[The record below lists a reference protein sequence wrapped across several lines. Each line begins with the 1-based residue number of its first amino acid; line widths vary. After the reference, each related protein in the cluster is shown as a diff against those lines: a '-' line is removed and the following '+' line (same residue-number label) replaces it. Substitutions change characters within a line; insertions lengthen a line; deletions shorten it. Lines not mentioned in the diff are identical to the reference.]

1 MFACGPTLA
10 TQDIQHAPRL
20 ETCAADVNLWTSEIP
35 DWPNPSLDQVREGTK
50 PLSERVIRDRIV
62 SITHCSSAYP
72 QLNQA
77 RSGELAASA
86 LTTAYELELQQR
98 LFDFLDR
105 HGLLAKFTEEDE
117 AEKR

>member
-1 MFACGPTLA
+1 
-10 TQDIQHAPRL
+10 
-20 ETCAADVNLWTSEIP
+20 
-35 DWPNPSLDQVREGTK
+35 
-50 PLSERVIRDRIV
+50 
-62 SITHCSSAYP
+62 
-72 QLNQA
+72 LNQA

-86 LTTAYELELQQR
+86 LTTDYELELQQR